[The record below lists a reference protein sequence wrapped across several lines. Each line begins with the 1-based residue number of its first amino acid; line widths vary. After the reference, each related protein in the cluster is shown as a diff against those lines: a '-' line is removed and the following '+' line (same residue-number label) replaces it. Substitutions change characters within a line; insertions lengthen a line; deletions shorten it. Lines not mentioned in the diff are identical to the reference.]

1 MDETE
6 KGEPEQYDGRR
17 EGKKGKGKTIADKKK
32 TEKSGRK
39 EIKEEKMETRVLTHL
54 LSSL

>member
-32 TEKSGRK
+32 LRNQGEKR
-39 EIKEEKMETRVLTHL
+39 
-54 LSSL
+54 